1 MRYSL
6 SRHESAAAALDGSKN
21 TRSRTP
27 LARARYA
34 THEGSSLGRHSTDTP
49 ESGRIRVRGILH
61 PQQKYP
67 STRPDGI
74 AQAKMA
80 LSSVEGSAVGA
91 RAARL
96 TRRDL
101 MRSN

>member
-1 MRYSL
+1 MAVKPYGRTAVLPAAKGFAGVGSL
-6 SRHESAAAALDGSKN
+6 RPRLNGMCGWPSQTLR
-21 TRSRTP
+21 
-27 LARARYA
+27 
-34 THEGSSLGRHSTDTP
+34 RHSTDTP

-74 AQAKMA
+74 AQAEMA